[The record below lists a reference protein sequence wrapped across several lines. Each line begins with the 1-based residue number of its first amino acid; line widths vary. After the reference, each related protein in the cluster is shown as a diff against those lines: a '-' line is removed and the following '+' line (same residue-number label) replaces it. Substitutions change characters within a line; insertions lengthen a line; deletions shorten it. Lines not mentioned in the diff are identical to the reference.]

1 MATTKDKTEIQEGY
15 EEIFIPRARANEEV
29 NLFIGVNGVNYILP
43 KGKRSVVPTFVAD
56 EYRRSL
62 EAQDRLDE
70 YIDRQIEQAK
80 QAK

>member
-1 MATTKDKTEIQEGY
+1 MSTTKEKTEIQEGY

>member
-1 MATTKDKTEIQEGY
+1 MATTKEKTEIQEGY